1 MLFNSLEFL
10 LFLPVVFTAYWVLNL
25 WTERKGMLRL
35 QNVLLLISSYVFYG
49 WWDWR
54 FLSLI
59 AFSTLVDFLV
69 GLQIAKA
76 NRCEIPDE
84 ANGLTRS
91 RTAKRWLGVS
101 LLVNLGLLGYFK
113 YANFFIENWIDA
125 WGAIGVHMD
134 PWSVKVILPVGISF
148 YTFQTLSYSID
159 IYRRKL
165 DPTHDLIE
173 FAAFV
178 SFFPQLVAGPIE
190 RASALLP
197 QIASRRKFDYVEGV
211 KGLRLILWGMFKK
224 VVVADTCAV
233 FVNDIFGNVQDHS
246 GPTLMLGAIC
256 FAFQI
261 YGDFSGYSDIAI
273 GTARLF
279 GIRLMTNFKM
289 PYFSRDIAEFWR
301 RWHISLSTWFRD
313 YLYIP
318 LGGSRV
324 GPWKAARNTLV
335 IFLVSGFWHGA
346 NWTFVVWGLIHA
358 LLFLPLLFFGVNRKH
373 TSDVAPGRW
382 LPSLKEVGQMG
393 MTFIF
398 VTIGWVFFRASNL
411 SSALLY
417 LQGMGVDW
425 PNFTAANKT
434 AILWIL
440 AMLCVEWVVRRKD
453 LHGQLC
459 SSAFPPKTLRWT
471 SYSIAVWVVMKH
483 FQSQSDFI
491 YFQF

>member
-10 LFLPVVFTAYWVLNL
+10 LFLPVVFTAYWVQNL

-35 QNVLLLISSYVFYG
+35 QNALLLISSYVFYG

-59 AFSTLVDFLV
+59 VFSTLVDFLV

-76 NRCEIPDE
+76 NRFEISDE
-84 ANGLTRS
+84 ANGLIRS

-165 DPTHDLIE
+165 DPTQDLIE

-197 QIASRRKFDYVEGV
+197 QIASRRKFDYAEGV

-324 GPWKAARNTLV
+324 GTWKAARNTLV

-373 TSDVAPGRW
+373 TSDVAPERW
-382 LPSLKEVGQMG
+382 LPSAKEVGQMG
-393 MTFIF
+393 TTFIF

-417 LQGMGVDW
+417 LQRMGVDW

-459 SSAFPPKTLRWT
+459 SSAFLPKTLRWT

>member
-59 AFSTLVDFLV
+59 VFSTLVDFLV

-113 YANFFIENWIDA
+113 YANFFIENWIDV

-178 SFFPQLVAGPIE
+178 SFF
-190 RASALLP
+190 
-197 QIASRRKFDYVEGV
+197 
-211 KGLRLILWGMFKK
+211 
-224 VVVADTCAV
+224 
-233 FVNDIFGNVQDHS
+233 
-246 GPTLMLGAIC
+246 
-256 FAFQI
+256 
-261 YGDFSGYSDIAI
+261 
-273 GTARLF
+273 
-279 GIRLMTNFKM
+279 
-289 PYFSRDIAEFWR
+289 
-301 RWHISLSTWFRD
+301 LSWS
-313 YLYIP
+313 P
-318 LGGSRV
+318 
-324 GPWKAARNTLV
+324 
-335 IFLVSGFWHGA
+335 
-346 NWTFVVWGLIHA
+346 
-358 LLFLPLLFFGVNRKH
+358 
-373 TSDVAPGRW
+373 
-382 LPSLKEVGQMG
+382 
-393 MTFIF
+393 
-398 VTIGWVFFRASNL
+398 
-411 SSALLY
+411 
-417 LQGMGVDW
+417 
-425 PNFTAANKT
+425 
-434 AILWIL
+434 
-440 AMLCVEWVVRRKD
+440 
-453 LHGQLC
+453 GQLSEPRRC
-459 SSAFPPKTLRWT
+459 CHKLHPVANLTT
-471 SYSIAVWVVMKH
+471 SRE
-483 FQSQSDFI
+483 
-491 YFQF
+491 